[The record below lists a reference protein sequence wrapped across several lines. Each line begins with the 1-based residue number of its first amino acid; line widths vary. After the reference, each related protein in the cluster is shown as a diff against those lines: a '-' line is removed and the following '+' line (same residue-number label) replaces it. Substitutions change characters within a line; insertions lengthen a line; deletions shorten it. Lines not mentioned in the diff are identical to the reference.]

1 MDLRIKIK
9 PRKYTIKAQNLNYAY
24 YQILDKIPSSTLR
37 TYGSRRRSGSQF
49 VGRYDRRN
57 EMLYVYN
64 IETFKRGKYRRNKH
78 YDVYIYSIPMQL
90 LDVVKMYVQQHNKNF
105 TVKML

>member
-1 MDLRIKIK
+1 MDLRIKFK

-24 YQILDKIPSSTLR
+24 DQILDKIPSLACW
-37 TYGSRRRSGSQF
+37 TYGSRRNGSQF
-49 VGRYDRRN
+49 VGRYDCRN

-64 IETFKRGKYRRNKH
+64 IETFKRGKHRKNKH

-90 LDVVKMYVQQHNKNF
+90 LDVVKMHIQQHDKNF